1 MAYITVQD
9 VRDAGI
15 PTEINGGPSDAVVTA
30 QIAIWQE
37 FLDRACR
44 QWFSSKTLTF
54 NVDGNDSRVL
64 FFGVPIISI
73 DYIKL
78 NDSTENLSTDY
89 YRVYND
95 KTLPEDRRNPRIKL
109 IETTNRDIYRGIGMN
124 EQSLRFR
131 RGVQNQEIKGDFGYI
146 EEGGTV
152 PLLIQRA
159 LLKLVVEKLTNPIVP
174 GSNPAGMP
182 PPPPI
187 MAGVVEEWTDGHKL
201 KYSETLLPRRSGISG
216 ITQDQEILDIIKL
229 YKAPI
234 GIATPA
240 HPSIN

>member
-15 PTEINGGPSDAVVTA
+15 PTEGNGGPTDAVITA

-78 NDSTENLSTDY
+78 NDSTEELSTDY

-95 KTLPEDRRNPRIKL
+95 KIMPEDRRNPRIKL
-109 IETTNRDIYRGIGMN
+109 IEATNRDIYRGIGMN
-124 EQSLRFR
+124 EQYLRFR
-131 RGVQNQEIKGDFGYI
+131 RGVQNQEIKGDFGYL

-159 LLKLVVEKLTNPIVP
+159 LLKLVVEKLTNPVVP
-174 GSNPAGMP
+174 GSASSAMP

-187 MAGVVEEWTDGHKL
+187 VAGVIEEWTDGHKM
-201 KYSETLLPRRSGISG
+201 KYSDAIKSKKYGLSG

-240 HPSIN
+240 GPSVS